1 MLLADSVSNG
11 SRTLVAS
18 TQIRW
23 QKQRRVS
30 AGSGRL
36 LKSLCRGECKECWST
51 CNTSHINSGFT
62 TKSLYS
68 SVGLNGTVKNHYEWI

>member
-23 QKQRRVS
+23 QKQHRVS

-36 LKSLCRGECKECWST
+36 FKSLCHVECKECWST
-51 CNTSHINSGFT
+51 CNNSHINSGFT
-62 TKSLYS
+62 TKSLNS
-68 SVGLNGTVKNHYEWI
+68 SVGLNGTVKNHNEWI